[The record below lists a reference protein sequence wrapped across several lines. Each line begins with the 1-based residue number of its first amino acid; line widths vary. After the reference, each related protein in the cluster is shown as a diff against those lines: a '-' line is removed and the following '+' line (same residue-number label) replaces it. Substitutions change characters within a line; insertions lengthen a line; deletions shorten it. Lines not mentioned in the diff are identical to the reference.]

1 MKWDD
6 KASFTAFAFYCRY
19 LQDGTVLAKYAHCFA
34 ILMRLR
40 QLCLHPQLC
49 AKECESLQHAQNLL
63 QGNFMYSRVQTTP
76 EKFEKQRYS
85 TVLTYPSRKQTLLR
99 HSSNSRDLKT
109 SAFRFLL
116 DGKHCKNGAF
126 GKRRMTLR

>member
-76 EKFEKQRYS
+76 DKFEFYS
-85 TVLTYPSRKQTLLR
+85 QAYRPHRSVTKTEHFEDTLQTR
-99 HSSNSRDLKT
+99 
-109 SAFRFLL
+109 
-116 DGKHCKNGAF
+116 GI
-126 GKRRMTLR
+126 

>member
-63 QGNFMYSRVQTTP
+63 QGNFMYSRVQTSS

-85 TVLTYPSRKQTLLR
+85 TVTKTELFEDTLQTRGILKRQLFVSFWTENIVRTGLLE
-99 HSSNSRDLKT
+99 NV
-109 SAFRFLL
+109 A
-116 DGKHCKNGAF
+116 
-126 GKRRMTLR
+126 

>member
-85 TVLTYPSRKQTLLR
+85 TVHTYPSRKQ
-99 HSSNSRDLKT
+99 SFLKT
-109 SAFRFLL
+109 LFRPEGFE
-116 DGKHCKNGAF
+116 NVSFSFPF
-126 GKRRMTLR
+126 GRKTL